1 MSELEKPVFSQ
12 SNFQHQFYLVSPRF
26 TRNVI
31 NKHEPPTIGVDYSA
45 KSIVLRDGTIVKAK
59 IWDTG
64 LFYLSNILIFLAG
77 SEKYKAITTAY
88 LNFRIFLTNKGII
101 GNQLEQCSFMI

>member
-1 MSELEKPVFSQ
+1 MIL
-12 SNFQHQFYLVSPRF
+12 SNSCFYFFRF
-26 TRNVI
+26 TRNVV

-64 LFYLSNILIFLAG
+64 ISRIEKVEYNLF
-77 SEKYKAITTAY
+77 
-88 LNFRIFLTNKGII
+88 
-101 GNQLEQCSFMI
+101 